1 MKFVIKHEIKG
12 RIRAHA
18 VQYRM
23 TFEQAD
29 RMQYYLESQDMI
41 TSAKVQ
47 NRTGDFTI
55 CYKGDREKVIKL
67 LQTFRYEEV
76 DIPENYVQ
84 NSGRELNQE
93 YWDKLV
99 ESVIYHYGN
108 KLFLPYSVRAC
119 ITAVKSVKYLWMGVR
134 TLAKGKLKF
143 RYWMRPQSE
152 YLCSAEISQLQDPS
166 CSCLESAKYW
176 KSGHTRNPLVTWQEA
191 CH

>member
-67 LQTFRYEEV
+67 LQTFLMRKLTFRKIMHR
-76 DIPENYVQ
+76 IPDAN
-84 NSGRELNQE
+84 
-93 YWDKLV
+93 
-99 ESVIYHYGN
+99 
-108 KLFLPYSVRAC
+108 
-119 ITAVKSVKYLWMGVR
+119 
-134 TLAKGKLKF
+134 
-143 RYWMRPQSE
+143 
-152 YLCSAEISQLQDPS
+152 
-166 CSCLESAKYW
+166 
-176 KSGHTRNPLVTWQEA
+176 
-191 CH
+191 

>member
-55 CYKGDREKVIKL
+55 CYKGDREKVIKHSVMRKL
-67 LQTFRYEEV
+67 TFRKIMHS
-76 DIPENYVQ
+76 IPVAN
-84 NSGRELNQE
+84 
-93 YWDKLV
+93 
-99 ESVIYHYGN
+99 
-108 KLFLPYSVRAC
+108 
-119 ITAVKSVKYLWMGVR
+119 
-134 TLAKGKLKF
+134 
-143 RYWMRPQSE
+143 
-152 YLCSAEISQLQDPS
+152 
-166 CSCLESAKYW
+166 
-176 KSGHTRNPLVTWQEA
+176 
-191 CH
+191 

>member
-55 CYKGDREKVIKL
+55 CYKGDRDKHSVMRKW
-67 LQTFRYEEV
+67 TFRKIMYR
-76 DIPENYVQ
+76 IPDAN
-84 NSGRELNQE
+84 
-93 YWDKLV
+93 
-99 ESVIYHYGN
+99 
-108 KLFLPYSVRAC
+108 
-119 ITAVKSVKYLWMGVR
+119 
-134 TLAKGKLKF
+134 
-143 RYWMRPQSE
+143 
-152 YLCSAEISQLQDPS
+152 
-166 CSCLESAKYW
+166 
-176 KSGHTRNPLVTWQEA
+176 
-191 CH
+191 